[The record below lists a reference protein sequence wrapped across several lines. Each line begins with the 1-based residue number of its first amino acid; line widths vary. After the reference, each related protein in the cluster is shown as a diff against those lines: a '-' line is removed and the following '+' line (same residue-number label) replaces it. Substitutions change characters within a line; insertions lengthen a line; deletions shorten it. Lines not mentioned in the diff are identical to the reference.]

1 MTMELNDF
9 RAGLDAW
16 LARWRSRTEREPTTP
31 EDRARRMR
39 QVNPAFIPR
48 NHRVEE
54 AIAAAT
60 VGDTAPLQRLHQ
72 VLARPFED
80 QPEHAEL
87 AEPPGDE
94 QWRYRTFCGT

>member
-1 MTMELNDF
+1 
-9 RAGLDAW
+9 
-16 LARWRSRTEREPTTP
+16 
-31 EDRARRMR
+31 
-39 QVNPAFIPR
+39 
-48 NHRVEE
+48 VEE